1 MRKVLFPLLALLAA
15 PMVGC
20 TTNSPNSPGER
31 VAMQDE
37 AKAAIERIQAQDP
50 GVRDLL
56 NRAYAYVIFPD
67 VGEASLG
74 VGGAHG
80 RGYAY
85 QNGQLVGTV
94 TITEGSV
101 GLQAGGATY
110 SELLVFQSDA
120 PFNRLRN
127 NVFAFGADATATI
140 VKSGAAAQTQFN
152 NGVQAYVMPKGGFEA
167 GIAVKGQ
174 KFHFNPVDQNQ

>member
-1 MRKVLFPLLALLAA
+1 MRKVLFPLLALFAA
-15 PMVGC
+15 PLVGC
-20 TTNSPNSPGER
+20 TTNSPNSPGDR

-37 AKAAIERIQAQDP
+37 AKAALERIQAQDP
-50 GVRDLL
+50 STRDLL
-56 NRAYAYVIFPD
+56 NRAYAYVIFPE

-74 VGGAHG
+74 IGGAHG

-110 SELLVFQSDA
+110 AELLVFQSEDA
-120 PFNRLRN
+120 FNKLRN
-127 NVFAFGADATATI
+127 NVFSFSADATATI
-140 VKSGAAAQTQFN
+140 VKAGAAAQTQFN
-152 NGVQAYVMPKGGFEA
+152 NGVQVFVLPKGGFEA
-167 GIAVKGQ
+167 GVAVKGQ
-174 KFHFNPVDQNQ
+174 KFHFTPVNQNQ